1 MANAGLMH
9 LWNQWG
15 IHTMVLVSFTLQ
27 VFLLAF
33 GGIRRRS
40 SSAML
45 RFTLWLAYLLADSTA
60 IYTLGHLS
68 VASRSREHRL
78 VAFWAPFLLLH
89 LGGPDNIT
97 AYALEDNRLWLR
109 HLQTL
114 TVQVLAAAYVLYK
127 YMAGSGTLL
136 MLASISMFVAGL
148 VKYCERI
155 WALKRGN
162 MSSIRVSFEGDGPS
176 DFKDYDQDG
185 KLLREGMSKGQVL
198 LRAHSHLD
206 LCKSVFTD
214 SVLTRKHQDTVLHDV
229 LPLAQPETIQYE
241 LVEMELSL
249 LYDNL
254 YTKAAVIHTWYGFYV
269 HFIPLLGTATASLL
283 FQLSINGTRGYGYN
297 SVDVIISYVLLVG
310 ALALEV
316 ISLCRVVLSTWTCW
330 SLNRRRSR
338 GREWLLRVIAPLR
351 RLMGPATGKRLWA
364 GSIGQHN
371 LFHWCTRDRNEIG
384 SRLAK
389 KMGVN
394 DWWNKLHFSGNFSPT
409 SFFSTEDLK
418 EEVLRM
424 LMRLQCDGIYISQ
437 RNNFILGFNTRG
449 SFTLERMGMYKG
461 LAKWSVNVDFEVSI
475 LVWHIATEAYISWS
489 KAARPGKLV
498 EAIKVL
504 SNYMMFLLL
513 VKPDMLPG
521 RTTYK
526 PYQRTCNTLDL
537 LWSGQPFPDRS
548 WNPFCMFKELF
559 HHDGP
564 DGSRVQ
570 QWEKLLEMA
579 VSDATESKN
588 GLTSGPKPGR
598 WQFEDREAL
607 ANGVFLAKE
616 LLNMEFS
623 SLRGGSSG
631 DAAAVICEK
640 EEKEDKGEEEEEKE
654 DEGEEEGE
662 EEEEE
667 REEEEE
673 SPPAPS
679 SPLPR
684 SDMFEL
690 ILGMWVEMMLYAGD
704 RINRDS
710 HARQLT
716 NGGEFITILWL
727 LAHYRNHVV
736 F

>member
-1 MANAGLMH
+1 MATAGLMH

-15 IHTMVLVSFTLQ
+15 IHMMVLMSFALQ

-68 VASRSREHRL
+68 VVSRSREHRL

-114 TVQVLAAAYVLYK
+114 TVQVLAAAYVICK

-136 MLASISMFVAGL
+136 LLASISMFVAGL

-162 MSSIRVSFEGDGPS
+162 MSSIRVSFEGDGSS
-176 DFKDYDQDG
+176 DFKDYQDG
-185 KLLREGMSKGQVL
+185 KLLSEGMSKGQVL
-198 LRAHSHLD
+198 LRAHSHFD

-254 YTKAAVIHTWYGFYV
+254 YTKAAVIHTW
-269 HFIPLLGTATASLL
+269 
-283 FQLSINGTRGYGYN
+283 
-297 SVDVIISYVLLVG
+297 
-310 ALALEV
+310 
-316 ISLCRVVLSTWTCW
+316 VVLSTWTCW

-338 GREWLLRVIAPLR
+338 GREWLLRAIAPLR
-351 RLMGPATGKRLWA
+351 RLMRPATSKRLWA

-394 DWWNKLHFSGNFSPT
+394 DWWNKLHFSGSFSPT
-409 SFFSTEDLK
+409 GFFSTEDLK

-424 LMRLQCDGIYISQ
+424 LMRLQCDGICINQ

-449 SFTLERMGMYKG
+449 SFTLESMGMYKG

-475 LVWHIATEAYISWS
+475 LVWHIATEAYICWS

-537 LWSGQPFPDRS
+537 LWGGQPSPNRS
-548 WNPFCMFKELF
+548 WNPFRMLKELL
-559 HHDGP
+559 HNDGP

-588 GLTSGPKPGR
+588 GLTSGPKPGT

-616 LLNMEFS
+616 LLNMELP
-623 SLRGGSSG
+623 SLRGGSNG
-631 DAAAVICEK
+631 EAATIICEIK
-640 EEKEDKGEEEEEKE
+640 DKAEEEEEKE
-654 DEGEEEGE
+654 DQGQGEEEREEEEEKEDQGEERE

-673 SPPAPS
+673 IPPAPS

-684 SDMFEL
+684 SDMLEL

-704 RINRDS
+704 HINRDS

>member
-1 MANAGLMH
+1 MATAGLMH

-15 IHTMVLVSFTLQ
+15 IHMMVLMSFTLQ

-68 VASRSREHRL
+68 VVSRSREHRL

-114 TVQVLAAAYVLYK
+114 TVQVLAAAYVIYK

-136 MLASISMFVAGL
+136 LVASISMFVAGL

-162 MSSIRVSFEGDGPS
+162 MSSIHVSFEGDGSS
-176 DFKDYDQDG
+176 DFKDYQDG

-198 LRAHSHLD
+198 LRAHSHFD
-206 LCKSVFTD
+206 LCKSVFMD

-229 LPLAQPETIQYE
+229 LPPAQPETIQYE

-254 YTKAAVIHTWYGFYV
+254 YTKAAVIHTW
-269 HFIPLLGTATASLL
+269 
-283 FQLSINGTRGYGYN
+283 
-297 SVDVIISYVLLVG
+297 
-310 ALALEV
+310 
-316 ISLCRVVLSTWTCW
+316 VVLSTWTCW

-338 GREWLLRVIAPLR
+338 GREWLLCAIAPLR
-351 RLMGPATGKRLWA
+351 QFMRPATSKRLWA
-364 GSIGQHN
+364 GSIGQYN
-371 LFHWCTRDRNEIG
+371 LFHWCTRDRNKIG

-389 KMGVN
+389 KIGVN

-424 LMRLQCDGIYISQ
+424 LMRLQCDGICINQ

-449 SFTLERMGMYKG
+449 SFTLESMGMYKG

-475 LVWHIATEAYISWS
+475 LVWHITTEAYICWS
-489 KAARPGKLV
+489 KAARPGKFV

-513 VKPDMLPG
+513 VKPDMLPE

-526 PYQRTCNTLDL
+526 PYQRTCNALDL
-537 LWSGQPFPDRS
+537 LWSGQPSPSRS
-548 WNPFCMFKELF
+548 WNPFRMLKELL
-559 HHDGP
+559 HNDGP

-570 QWEKLLEMA
+570 QWEKLLEMV

-588 GLTSGPKPGR
+588 GLTSGPKPGT

-616 LLNMEFS
+616 LLNMEFP

-631 DAAAVICEK
+631 EAATIICEIK
-640 EEKEDKGEEEEEKE
+640 DKAEEEEEKE
-654 DEGEEEGE
+654 HQGQGEEERE

-673 SPPAPS
+673 IPPAPS

-684 SDMFEL
+684 SDMLEL

>member
-1 MANAGLMH
+1 
-9 LWNQWG
+9 
-15 IHTMVLVSFTLQ
+15 
-27 VFLLAF
+27 
-33 GGIRRRS
+33 
-40 SSAML
+40 
-45 RFTLWLAYLLADSTA
+45 
-60 IYTLGHLS
+60 
-68 VASRSREHRL
+68 
-78 VAFWAPFLLLH
+78 
-89 LGGPDNIT
+89 
-97 AYALEDNRLWLR
+97 
-109 HLQTL
+109 
-114 TVQVLAAAYVLYK
+114 
-127 YMAGSGTLL
+127 
-136 MLASISMFVAGL
+136 
-148 VKYCERI
+148 
-155 WALKRGN
+155 
-162 MSSIRVSFEGDGPS
+162 
-176 DFKDYDQDG
+176 
-185 KLLREGMSKGQVL
+185 
-198 LRAHSHLD
+198 
-206 LCKSVFTD
+206 
-214 SVLTRKHQDTVLHDV
+214 
-229 LPLAQPETIQYE
+229 
-241 LVEMELSL
+241 
-249 LYDNL
+249 
-254 YTKAAVIHTWYGFYV
+254 
-269 HFIPLLGTATASLL
+269 
-283 FQLSINGTRGYGYN
+283 GYGY
-297 SVDVIISYVLLVG
+297 SGVDVIISYVLLVG
-310 ALALEV
+310 ALVLEV

-338 GREWLLRVIAPLR
+338 GPEWLLCAIAPLR
-351 RLMGPATGKRLWA
+351 RLMRPATSKRLWA

-424 LMRLQCDGIYISQ
+424 LMRLQCDGICINQ

-449 SFTLERMGMYKG
+449 SFTLESMGMYKG

-475 LVWHIATEAYISWS
+475 LVWHIATEAYICWS

-537 LWSGQPFPDRS
+537 LWGGQPSPNRS
-548 WNPFCMFKELF
+548 WNPFRMLKELL
-559 HHDGP
+559 HNDGP

-588 GLTSGPKPGR
+588 GLTSGPKPGT

-616 LLNMEFS
+616 LLNMELP
-623 SLRGGSSG
+623 SLRGRSSG
-631 DAAAVICEK
+631 EAATIICEIK
-640 EEKEDKGEEEEEKE
+640 DKAEEEEEKE
-654 DEGEEEGE
+654 DRGQAEEERE

-673 SPPAPS
+673 KEEQGEEREEEEEIPPAPS

-684 SDMFEL
+684 SDMLEL
-690 ILGMWVEMMLYAGD
+690 LLGMWVEMMLYAGD